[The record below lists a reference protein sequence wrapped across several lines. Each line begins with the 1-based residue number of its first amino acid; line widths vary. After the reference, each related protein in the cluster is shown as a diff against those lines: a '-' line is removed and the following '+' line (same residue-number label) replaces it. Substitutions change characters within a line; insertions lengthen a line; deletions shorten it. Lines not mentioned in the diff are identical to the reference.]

1 MKLGRRSLLLAGA
14 AFPASAYA
22 QCVTD
27 KFVVDACMGGVRL
40 TAPPG
45 VTFDQSF
52 LGGSLGPGA
61 VFTRASTGTYSDSAG
76 VLRSAATD
84 APRFDYDPV
93 TLQMKGL
100 LLEDTSTNLWLQS
113 ADASNAAW
121 SKGNVTVAAPV
132 VTANQ
137 TAAPDGT
144 VTAASAAY
152 PAVSAAGN
160 YSTLFQSITVTAQQY
175 AWSVWLKGTAG
186 GEQLYVA
193 VLGAVAARSRVTL
206 TTQWQRFT
214 LITPTATAGSGF
226 FEIGCDLRD
235 GSQTAIAAQT
245 IYVWGAQVE
254 ALPYASSYIPTTT
267 VSVTRARDALSYP
280 VASVTGFDTT
290 KGSLAHEY
298 YVEGCVPNFT
308 APIQLVG
315 ASVNND
321 FISVDQLTTAGA
333 TGSTPVVSGVL
344 IKAAAVTQGSA
355 NFTGGIATPGGVV
368 HRGAA
373 AWALSGTVIC
383 AHDGA
388 GQSTITGTNTSLPVI
403 ANLTIAG
410 QMNAQG
416 NVVSQWARRT
426 RYWPRALSQAE
437 LISVTT

>member
-1 MKLGRRSLLLAGA
+1 
-14 AFPASAYA
+14 
-22 QCVTD
+22 
-27 KFVVDACMGGVRL
+27 MGGVRL

-61 VFTRASTGTYSDSAG
+61 VFTRASTGTYYDSAG
-76 VLRSAATD
+76 VLRSAAID

-93 TLQMKGL
+93 TLQLKGL

-121 SKGNVTVAAPV
+121 VKGNATVAAPV

-175 AWSVWLKGTAG
+175 AWSVWLKGTVG

-214 LITPTATAGSGF
+214 LITPTAAAGSGF

-245 IYVWGAQVE
+245 IYVWGGQVE

-267 VSVTRARDALSYP
+267 VSVTRAADSLRYP
-280 VASVTGFDTT
+280 IASVTGFDTT
-290 KGSLAHEY
+290 KGSLAYEY
-298 YVEGCVPNFT
+298 IIEGYKPAFGAVAQF
-308 APIQLVG
+308 VG
-315 ASVNND
+315 ANLNTD
-321 FISVDQLTTAGA
+321 LISVGQFTTPGA
-333 TGSTPVVSGVL
+333 TGISPILQGMAIVVAGVG
-344 IKAAAVTQGSA
+344 IGSA
-355 NFTGGIATPGGVV
+355 TFAFPPVPNNVI
-368 HRGAA
+368 HRDASAWTLGAA
-373 AWALSGTVIC
+373 QPFA

-388 GQSTITGTNTSLPVI
+388 GNTVGSGPISSLPVI
-403 ANLTIAG
+403 VSMTVGGPQNFQG
-410 QMNAQG
+410 Q
-416 NVVSQWARRT
+416 VSQWARRA
-426 RYWPRALSQAE
+426 RYWPRQLSQAE

>member
-1 MKLGRRSLLLAGA
+1 MLLAGA
-14 AFPASAYA
+14 AFPVSAYG

-27 KFVVDACMGGVRL
+27 RFTVDACMGGVRL

-61 VFTRASTGTYSDSAG
+61 VFTRASTGTYYDSAG
-76 VLRSAATD
+76 VLRSAAID
-84 APRFDYDPV
+84 GPRFDYDPV
-93 TLQMKGL
+93 TSQLKGL

-175 AWSVWLKGTAG
+175 AWSVWLKGTVG

-214 LITPTATAGSGF
+214 LITPTAAAGSGF

-245 IYVWGAQVE
+245 IYVWGGQVE
-254 ALPYASSYIPTTT
+254 ALPFMSSYIPTTT
-267 VSVTRARDALSYP
+267 VSVTRAADSLRYP
-280 VASVTGFDTT
+280 IASVTGFDTT
-290 KGSLAHEY
+290 KGSLAYEY
-298 YVEGCVPNFT
+298 IIEGYKPAFGAVAQF
-308 APIQLVG
+308 VG
-315 ASVNND
+315 ANLNTD
-321 FISVDQLTTAGA
+321 LISVGQFTTSGA
-333 TGSTPVVSGVL
+333 TGISPILYGMAIGVAGVG
-344 IKAAAVTQGSA
+344 IGSA
-355 NFTGGIATPGGVV
+355 IFALLPVPNNVI
-368 HRGAA
+368 HRDASAWTLGAA
-373 AWALSGTVIC
+373 QPFA

-388 GQSTITGTNTSLPVI
+388 GNTDGTGPISSLPVI
-403 ANLTIAG
+403 VSMTVGGPQSFQG
-410 QMNAQG
+410 Q
-416 NVVSQWARRT
+416 VSQWARRA
-426 RYWPRALSQAE
+426 RYWPRQLSQAE